1 MPRDRKS
8 KEQVPP
14 PVLPKSKSSC
24 NLDSSVESIDRLI
37 PRIEEK
43 KEVSRKEVLGRGFT
57 HKLLQSKICCFRFM
71 RTRICKNSNSAMP
84 ELDSEVL
91 MSLRFGKLAKIN
103 QLRLS
108 GSRAISYGFL
118 GICGVGTRVTQN
130 IQLNIWAN
138 SAKRT

>member
-14 PVLPKSKSSC
+14 PVLPKSKSNS

-57 HKLLQSKICCFRFM
+57 HKLLQSKIWLFQ
-71 RTRICKNSNSAMP
+71 IYENSN
-84 ELDSEVL
+84 L
-91 MSLRFGKLAKIN
+91 
-103 QLRLS
+103 
-108 GSRAISYGFL
+108 
-118 GICGVGTRVTQN
+118 
-130 IQLNIWAN
+130 
-138 SAKRT
+138 